1 MPQDQLWAGQWWEDN
16 LTHQMLITVF
26 YLLKAED
33 YQEPCRKVQ
42 WDLNRKVSDR
52 ESTCYPTVPFSS
64 NDDYLLAAYLDLLSH
79 FKFYHNFKMLMKENY
94 SKNVYFRL
102 LWIFMSSHYSLLL
115 NGILYSFSQAIM
127 SLVAS

>member
-1 MPQDQLWAGQWWEDN
+1 
-16 LTHQMLITVF
+16 MLITVF

-64 NDDYLLAAYLDLLSH
+64 NDDYYLLAAYLDLLSH
-79 FKFYHNFKMLMKENY
+79 FKFYHNFKMLMKEN
-94 SKNVYFRL
+94 
-102 LWIFMSSHYSLLL
+102 
-115 NGILYSFSQAIM
+115 ILKTFILGCCGYLCPLITLCCLMVFYILSVRQ
-127 SLVAS
+127 